1 MLALPPPP
9 QPAHIKTSIV
19 VPART
24 SHVGRLTRPAIITNR
39 ARMKR
44 VNRSRPSWGK
54 LKWKRKETG
63 SAGTAGAS
71 VTAVVATLIVAVAD
85 VLAKRNEAGI
95 AMHFAPVGA
104 PEHVSV
110 IVPLKPPWGVRTS
123 E

>member
-1 MLALPPPP
+1 
-9 QPAHIKTSIV
+9 
-19 VPART
+19 
-24 SHVGRLTRPAIITNR
+24 
-39 ARMKR
+39 MKR
-44 VNRSRPSWGK
+44 VKRSIPTWGK